1 MNFEKILSHHL
12 LDHAFFPLFD
22 LGGVRFAFT
31 KHLLMMWIVGS
42 FLLVAFSWLARTR
55 TGAGLLARVALE
67 SLVLYIRDV
76 IVEPALGTPGGA
88 ISLFL
93 DALLLHSLLQPGRP
107 PPYGAT
113 ATGTSP

>member
-76 IVEPALGTPGGA
+76 IVEPALGHAGRRYLPY
-88 ISLFL
+88 FL
-93 DALLLHSLLQPGRP
+93 TL
-107 PPYGAT
+107 
-113 ATGTSP
+113 